1 MNETVLIGRS
11 EKFLSS
17 IRRKKLSLD
26 NISTLEGFIEIYQ
39 YLKDNLD
46 ELQDLRELMESKGY
60 KAPYRS
66 LSKYGSFA
74 SGEVLVEEQHD
85 VNRHNQYFRTK
96 AAAKKNVL
104 DRVKS
109 AISSH
114 KIALGHLE
122 EFASLKCKSCSKSYK
137 AQDISNFD
145 IFKCSCGLN
154 KWELELNKSG
164 VFRTDMINYLPLSG
178 DYMVKM
184 SELTSWGRESFKNI
198 MKTLKQEKKGVVKT
212 VSLVIRVME
221 SGRWIRKRVSM
232 DADDN
237 LNYEKE
243 LRKKYGPN
251 VRIEFLQFHRKKP
264 TIINDRHTRTALALG
279 YVKLSEE
286 SLKKYKD
293 VIYNSMLENLS
304 DLKKYDDLVE
314 EADNFVPTGL
324 EELERPEDIKRA
336 ELIKLLEENNL
347 IDFQG
352 DLKPDLKND
361 INLRVQIKKDIFTKI
376 PLILIIWDM
385 IRYYLST
392 SYDRRSHYSGPFP
405 HLRPN
410 LDRNQVKVFLDFDKK
425 VLDVLS
431 NYMGEKIYFIPHIQN
446 VLLKN
451 FEIEQKM
458 KGLHMKVDPAA
469 FGAAVLNIES
479 KIDIEICADLFSVN
493 LKTVEAE
500 KNNIKTMGKP
510 TTKKAKK
517 FLEMIKK

>member
-1 MNETVLIGRS
+1 MNETVLIGKS
-11 EKFLSS
+11 EKFLSN
-17 IRRKKLSLD
+17 IRRKKLNLDFISSLD
-26 NISTLEGFIEIYQ
+26 GFMEIYQ

-46 ELQDLRELMESKGY
+46 ELQNLKELMESKGY

-74 SGEVLVEEQHD
+74 PGEVMVEEQHD

-122 EFASLKCKSCSKSYK
+122 EFAVLYCKSCQKTYK
-137 AQDISNFD
+137 VQDISNFD
-145 IFKCSCGLN
+145 KFNCSCGMN
-154 KWELELNKSG
+154 DWELKLNKSG
-164 VFRTDMINYLPLSG
+164 VFRTKMISHLPLSG

-184 SELTSWGRESFKNI
+184 SELTPWGRDSFKII

-212 VSLVIRVME
+212 VSLVIKVME

-243 LRKKYGPN
+243 LRKRYGSN

-279 YVKLSEE
+279 YVKYSENC
-286 SLKKYKD
+286 LKKYEDGIFK
-293 VIYNSMLENLS
+293 SMLHNLNN
-304 DLKKYDDLVE
+304 LKKYDILLN
-314 EADNFVPTGL
+314 EAKNFVPTGF
-324 EELERPEDIKRA
+324 EELDSPEDIENA
-336 ELIKLLEENNL
+336 ILDGLLKENKL
-347 IDFQG
+347 IDSQG
-352 DLKPDLKND
+352 NLNPYLKSDIDLREK
-361 INLRVQIKKDIFTKI
+361 IKKNIFSKI
-376 PLILIIWDM
+376 PFVLILWDM
-385 IRYYLST
+385 TKYYLGT
-392 SYDRRSHYSGPFP
+392 SFDRRTHYSGPFP
-405 HLRPN
+405 NLRPI
-410 LDRNQVKVFLDFDKK
+410 LDRNQVKVFLDFDRD
-425 VLDVLS
+425 VLDVLTNHLNENIYYIS
-431 NYMGEKIYFIPHIQN
+431 NIQK
-446 VLLKN
+446 VLLKK

-458 KGLHMKVDPAA
+458 KGLHMKVDPAG

-479 KIDIEICADLFSVN
+479 GIDLNICADLFSVEI
-493 LKTVEAE
+493 KTVKVE
-500 KNNIKTMGKP
+500 KNNINTMGKP
-510 TTKKAKK
+510 NTKKAKK